1 MPHLVAWL
9 CSTLLAGNA
18 AGAPGAGQEISA
30 VFLRYYVAV
39 LASPAMEGRLAG
51 SEGGRRAE
59 AFVASRFA
67 ALGLTPPPGRSNF
80 AQEFS
85 FTANVSLGEGNRL
98 AFSGATPGLELVVER
113 DFLPASFSADCELS
127 DVPLAFAGFGI
138 TSREPARDDYAGL
151 EVRDRAVLV
160 LRDGPDG
167 GDPKSPFAPFTSTR
181 AKAALA
187 RERGARALI
196 VVSTGERG
204 DTLPTLRTG
213 AMAGSSPLCVLSMTR
228 EAFERTLALEGPPGA
243 AARDLR
249 ALGSF
254 GFERLRVD
262 LSIHLRRDTARA
274 ANLIGC
280 LPATRV
286 TGETI
291 LLGAHWDHLGRGIEG
306 SLAESYGD
314 IHPGADD
321 NASGVAGLLELARVL
336 SRQADRPRRICFSAF
351 GAEELGGLGA
361 AHFTREPPLPLADVV
376 AMINL
381 DMIGRLRERL
391 VVDGSG
397 TAREWPEL
405 LARANLKGLSL
416 SLHPD
421 GFGASDHSA
430 FYARGI
436 PVLFFFTG
444 AHADYHRPSDTA
456 ERIDYDGEVRVLE
469 LVREVVRE
477 IGRLPARPTP
487 VALAA
492 PTGAPRIGLP
502 VYVGTIP
509 DFTNQEK
516 GFCILGVRPGSPA
529 ERAGLRPGDV
539 LVRLGERTVESIYDY
554 MHALQQYRPGEKAEA
569 VIVRQGTEVRVTIE
583 FGARKVAE

>member
-1 MPHLVAWL
+1 
-9 CSTLLAGNA
+9 
-18 AGAPGAGQEISA
+18 
-30 VFLRYYVAV
+30 
-39 LASPAMEGRLAG
+39 MEGRLAG

-67 ALGLTPPPGRSNF
+67 ALGLAPPPGRSDF

-85 FTANVSLGEGNRL
+85 FTANVSLAEGNRL
-98 AFSGATPGLELVVER
+98 AFSGAAAGLEFVAEK

-127 DVPLAFAGFGI
+127 GVPLAFAGFGI
-138 TSREPARDDYAGL
+138 SSREPARDDYAGL

-167 GDPKSPFAPFTSTR
+167 ADPRSPFAPFASTR

-196 VVSTGERG
+196 VVSTGEQG
-204 DTLPTLRTG
+204 ETLPALRTG
-213 AMAGSSPLCVLSMTR
+213 AVAGSSPLCVLSMTR
-228 EAFERTLALEGPPGA
+228 GAFERALALEGPPSA

-254 GFERLRVD
+254 AFERLRVD

-280 LPATRV
+280 LPATRA

-291 LLGAHWDHLGRGIEG
+291 LLGAHWDHLGSGIEG
-306 SLAESYGD
+306 SLAETYGD

-321 NASGVAGLLELARVL
+321 NASGVAGLLELARVFAH
-336 SRQADRPRRICFSAF
+336 QADRPRRICFGAF

-405 LARANLKGLSL
+405 LARANRQGLPL

-444 AHADYHRPSDTA
+444 AHTDYHRPSDTA
-456 ERIDYDGEVRVLE
+456 ERIDYDGEARVLE
-469 LVREVVRE
+469 LVREVVQE

-487 VALAA
+487 VALPA

-509 DFTNQEK
+509 DFASQEK

-539 LVRLGERTVESIYDY
+539 LVRLGERAVENIYDY

-569 VIVRQGTEVRVTIE
+569 LIVRQGTTVRVTIE
-583 FGARKVAE
+583 FGARQVAE

>member
-1 MPHLVAWL
+1 MPILLVWW

-18 AGAPGAGQEISA
+18 AGTGGAGEEISA
-30 VFLRYYVAV
+30 VILRYYVAA

-51 SEGGRRAE
+51 SEGGHRAE
-59 AFVASRFA
+59 AFISERFA
-67 ALGLTPPPGRSNF
+67 ALGLTPPPGRPGF
-80 AQEFS
+80 PQEFS
-85 FTANVSLGEGNRL
+85 FTAGVSLAEGNRL
-98 AFSGATPGLELVVER
+98 SFSGPAPGLQLVVER

-127 DVPLAFAGFGI
+127 GVPLAFAGFGI
-138 TSREPARDDYAGL
+138 VSRQPPRDDYAGL
-151 EVRDRAVLV
+151 EVRDRVVIV

-167 GDPKSPFAPFTSTR
+167 ADPKSPFAPFASTR

-187 RERGARALI
+187 RERGARALM
-196 VVSTGERG
+196 VVSTEQQGER
-204 DTLPTLRTG
+204 LPALRTG
-213 AMAGSSPLCVLSMTR
+213 AVAGSAPLGVLSITR
-228 EAFERTLALEGPPGA
+228 GAFERLLALEGPPDASTTGA
-243 AARDLR
+243 PARG
-249 ALGSF
+249 AF
-254 GFERLRVD
+254 AFERLRVD
-262 LSIHLRRDTARA
+262 LSIHLRRETARA

-280 LPATRV
+280 LPATRD
-286 TGETI
+286 TQETI

-321 NASGVAGLLELARVL
+321 NASGVAGLLELARAL
-336 SRQADRPRRICFSAF
+336 SREVDRPRRVCFCAF

-361 AHFTREPPLPLADVV
+361 AHFTREPPLPLTDVV

-391 VVDGSG
+391 VVDGSA

-405 LARANLKGLSL
+405 LERANRQGLSL

-456 ERIDYDGEVRVLE
+456 ERLNYDGQARVLA
-469 LVREVVRE
+469 LVREVVQQ
-477 IGRLPARPTP
+477 IGKLPARPTP
-487 VALAA
+487 VALPA
-492 PTGAPRIGLP
+492 PTGSPRIGLP

-509 DFTNQEK
+509 DFTGQEK
-516 GFCILGVRPGSPA
+516 GYRILGVRPGSPA
-529 ERAGLRPGDV
+529 DRAGLQAGDL
-539 LVRLGERTVESIYDY
+539 LVQLGGRAVENIYDF

-569 VIVRQGTEVRVTIE
+569 VILRQGAEIRMTIE
-583 FGARKVAE
+583 FGARQVTE